1 MKLFDLHCDTLYE
14 CYETNKALRQND
26 LAIDREKVA
35 DYAQYVQFFALFCG
49 TEAPDYVK
57 EHRRARPLL
66 DLPPE
71 RRFDAL
77 RSIAHAQFA
86 DNADWLTLCTS
97 AQDLD
102 GAAREGKAAAFLS
115 IEGAELLCGETT
127 LERAYE
133 QDVRL
138 VTITWNNEND
148 YGTPACIDQRAGLK
162 PAGKQLV
169 REMNALGVLPDVSH
183 LSEAGFWDVA
193 EHSTRPFVASHS
205 NARAVCD
212 HCRNLSDAQ
221 FDAIVRAHGLVGINL
236 YGKFLTADGKSTVDD
251 LVRHIEHFC
260 ARGGE
265 KHLALGS
272 DFDGCDI
279 LPDGIATARDLTLLA
294 ETLLRLGYKQ
304 TTVDDLFYGNAS
316 DFIHRNL

>member
-14 CYETNKALRQND
+14 CYETEKALRKND

-35 DYAQYVQFFALFCG
+35 EYAPYAQFFALFCG
-49 TEAPDYVK
+49 TQAPEDGK
-57 EHRRARPLL
+57 RARLLL

-71 RRFDAL
+71 QRFQAL
-77 RSIAHAQFA
+77 RRAAHAQFA
-86 DNADWLTLCTS
+86 QNADWLTLCTS
-97 AQDLD
+97 ARELD
-102 GAAREGKAAAFLS
+102 CAARAGKAAAFLS

-127 LERAYE
+127 LQRAYE
-133 QDVRL
+133 QGVRL

-148 YGTPACIDQRAGLK
+148 YGTPACLDARAGLK

-169 REMNALGVLPDVSH
+169 REMNARGVLPDVSH

-193 EHSTRPFVASHS
+193 ACSTRPFVASHS
-205 NARAVCD
+205 NARALCD
-212 HCRNLSDAQ
+212 HCRNLTDAQ
-221 FDAIVRAHGLVGINL
+221 FDAIVRARGLVGINL
-236 YGKFLTADGKSTVDD
+236 YGAFLTADGSCTVDD
-251 LVRHIEHFC
+251 VVRHIEHFC

-272 DFDGCDI
+272 DFDGCDL
-279 LPDGIATARDLTLLA
+279 LPAGIETARDLALLA
-294 ETLLRLGYKQ
+294 NTLLRLGYKQ

-316 DFIHRNL
+316 DFIHQNL